1 MCYCQLWIPTRHVF
15 HFNGMEIC
23 PTLEEFSAIMGEPD
37 VSTFILP
44 TTDEDFPVM
53 AQQLLGIPLAM
64 AQRWCILNKLNI
76 HMVFTYFSQ

>member
-1 MCYCQLWIPTRHVF
+1 
-15 HFNGMEIC
+15 
-23 PTLEEFSAIMGEPD
+23 MGEPD
-37 VSTFILP
+37 VSTLILP